1 MQEGEW
7 EKSCLL
13 WCAGKCREINSLPG
27 QVLFYEDVIISL
39 SATEGYFQG
48 GRFKQEG
55 HPSGWAAD
63 ESGWAADE
71 FGTAVDFSWCPR
83 GSPAEKGIVSRAL
96 PFMFFIYGYISRF
109 YSIFWIYYV
118 L

>member
-13 WCAGKCREINSLPG
+13 WCVGKCREINSLPG
-27 QVLFYEDVIISL
+27 QVLFHEDVIISL

-48 GRFKQEG
+48 GSLNR
-55 HPSGWAAD
+55 
-63 ESGWAADE
+63 
-71 FGTAVDFSWCPR
+71 
-83 GSPAEKGIVSRAL
+83 KGIHLDGLRMNL
-96 PFMFFIYGYISRF
+96 DGLRMNLER
-109 YSIFWIYYV
+109 